1 MGKVIHSQCEFY
13 TMEKKSKIHSYSRW
27 GDSDSESE
35 DDDAVGKEEHNDSF
49 SGQELSKDEQ
59 SEQSDAKAEIGGGQ
73 DGSGDAQC
81 GVQNTSGGSKHEDD
95 DSEENNEDPEMRQLF
110 NLLDR
115 WIQIESAFA
124 WFDQVFDISQRRG

>member
-1 MGKVIHSQCEFY
+1 MGKVIHSQCEFH
-13 TMEKKSKIHSYSRW
+13 TMEKNQTFHSYSRW

>member
-1 MGKVIHSQCEFY
+1 MGKVIHSQCEFH
-13 TMEKKSKIHSYSRW
+13 TMEKNQTFHSYSRW

-35 DDDAVGKEEHNDSF
+35 DDDAVGKEERNDSF
-49 SGQELSKDEQ
+49 SGQELSKDEK
-59 SEQSDAKAEIGGGQ
+59 SEQSDAKAEIGQ